1 MCYELKVRVILS
13 IFPRLILDVPLE
25 KTVKALPFFYI
36 TAVLLF
42 SPLTFCL
49 ATHAQTTRVLSGTVV
64 NAQFELAPDVSVE
77 VKTSTETLTAVSD
90 GEGNFS
96 ITVPQEALIVKF
108 TGKNISPV
116 TRRFSAEETLT
127 GLQIKISYII
137 APINESVTIR
147 ANPLTPEIEQR
158 NDEAFDKNK
167 IFVAR
172 DDQVIN
178 SLNAGI
184 SVGQHEGGGKS
195 IEIRRFGFN
204 LDHGGVNGGLK
215 VLVDNF
221 QQNQVT
227 QGHGQGFLGS
237 LKSLS
242 SELVQ
247 DVTVIN
253 GPFSAQFGDFSGLG
267 VIQIHQKESLPDQL
281 TLRFQGGSFD
291 SYRTFLAYSPQIKN
305 ISSFISYEAAYTN
318 GPFLKPLNYRRDNI
332 TGNLTRKIDDGQ
344 SIGFKLNYG
353 RNNFSSSGEIPL
365 DEVEA
370 GRLDRFGVIDPF
382 NGGKNQQGIIGSYY
396 RKEFKSGQTFKIDGF
411 LRRSLFDLTSNFT
424 FFLLDPVFG
433 DQILQHDSRLEEGVN
448 SQYLLPYKLFGRQSL
463 LTFGGNFHA
472 SQINVGLTPTFN
484 GNVDRKFLPGN
495 INNPNVTLTL
505 AHANVNNYA
514 GYAQNGIDLAG
525 GHVHVEAGLRF
536 DTFTFDVNGF
546 ESTDIIRPL
555 VGKQTATKFQPK
567 VTVLFSPFDAFPI
580 SFYGNYGRGISSQD
594 ARGVIRNPDAPI
606 ISTTDFYQT
615 GAAYNG
621 KRFSFAPNFFFI
633 DRSNEQVYIPDDGSI
648 EFAGPSRSYGVEI
661 KTFVRI
667 KPYLSLSG
675 GLTRVIRAFYPG
687 QFTESDPTQRVI
699 VENAPH
705 TTANGSIVLT
715 ERKGFNSL
723 LTWRHIS
730 SYRVAAEEPA
740 IRAFSYDVVDFSF
753 SKRLNRHLDVN
764 FAIDNILNK
773 TYNETQQYHE
783 SRLRTDAPI
792 GIDPDTGRDIYPSRF
807 HITPGYGT
815 VFTLGVTFKIG
826 SKN

>member
-1 MCYELKVRVILS
+1 MSKYS
-13 IFPRLILDVPLE
+13 
-25 KTVKALPFFYI
+25 LPK
-36 TAVLLF
+36 TAVLGLLLAALLSVQAF
-42 SPLTFCL
+42 SQSTRTF
-49 ATHAQTTRVLSGTVV
+49 SGTIVTP
-64 NAQFELAPDVSVE
+64 QFELVPNVTIEGQALHD
-77 VKTSTETLTAVSD
+77 KFTAVSD
-90 GEGNFS
+90 SEGNFS
-96 ITVPQEALIVKF
+96 IKVPAEPLTVKF
-108 TGKNISPV
+108 AGKNISPV
-116 TRRFSAEETLT
+116 TRTFATSDAVA
-127 GLQIKISYII
+127 GLQIKISYVI

-167 IFVAR
+167 NFVAR

-178 SLNAGI
+178 SLNSGI

-281 TLRFQGGSFD
+281 TLRFQAGSFD
-291 SYRTFLAYSPQIKN
+291 SYRAFLAYSPQIKN
-305 ISSFISYEAAYTN
+305 VASFISYEGAYTN
-318 GPFLKPLNYRRDNI
+318 GPFLKPLDYRRDNI
-332 TGNLTRKIDDGQ
+332 TGNATIKLSESQ
-344 SIGFKLNYG
+344 SVGFKLNYG
-353 RNNFSSSGEIPL
+353 RNNFSSSGEVPL
-365 DEVEA
+365 DEIEA

-382 NGGKNQQGIIGSYY
+382 NGGRNQQGIVGAYY
-396 RKEFKSGQTFKIDGF
+396 RKEFKSGQTFKVDGL

-448 SQYLLPYKLFGRQSL
+448 SQYLLPYKLFGKQSL

-484 GNVDRKFLPGN
+484 GTGNRKFLPGN
-495 INNPNVTLTL
+495 INNPDVTFTR

-525 GHVHVEAGLRF
+525 GHVHIEAGLRF
-536 DTFTFDVNGF
+536 DTFTFDVKGF
-546 ESTDIIRPL
+546 ESTDITRPL

-567 VTVLFSPFDAFPI
+567 LTVLWSPFERFPI

-594 ARGVIRNPDAPI
+594 ARGVIRNPNSPKV
-606 ISTTDFYQT
+606 STTDFYQT
-615 GAAYNG
+615 GAAYNS
-621 KRFSFAPNFFFI
+621 KYFSIAPNFFFI

-648 EFAGPSRSYGVEI
+648 EFAGHSRSYGAEL

-667 KPYLSLSG
+667 KSYLSLRG
-675 GLTRVIRAFYPG
+675 GMTQVFSAFYPG
-687 QFTESDPTQRVI
+687 QVTQSDPTQ
-699 VENAPH
+699 
-705 TTANGSIVLT
+705 
-715 ERKGFNSL
+715 
-723 LTWRHIS
+723 
-730 SYRVAAEEPA
+730 
-740 IRAFSYDVVDFSF
+740 
-753 SKRLNRHLDVN
+753 
-764 FAIDNILNK
+764 
-773 TYNETQQYHE
+773 
-783 SRLRTDAPI
+783 
-792 GIDPDTGRDIYPSRF
+792 
-807 HITPGYGT
+807 
-815 VFTLGVTFKIG
+815 
-826 SKN
+826 

>member
-1 MCYELKVRVILS
+1 MYSFLNVAG
-13 IFPRLILDVPLE
+13 LILLF
-25 KTVKALPFFYI
+25 TS
-36 TAVLLF
+36 LLF
-42 SPLTFCL
+42 
-49 ATHAQTTRVLSGTVV
+49 AQEGVKTTRTLSGTIVTP
-64 NAQFELAPDVSVE
+64 QFELVPNVTIEVQAPHDRF
-77 VKTSTETLTAVSD
+77 TTVSD

-96 ITVPQEALIVKF
+96 LPVPAESLTVKF
-108 TGKNISPV
+108 SGKSINPV
-116 TRRFSAEETLT
+116 TRAFAVSDTTA
-127 GLQIKISYII
+127 GLQIKISYVI
-137 APINESVTIR
+137 ASINENVTIR
-147 ANPLTPEIEQR
+147 AHPLTPEIEQR

-167 IFVAR
+167 NFVAR

-267 VIQIHQKESLPDQL
+267 VIQIHQKESLPQQL
-281 TLRFQGGSFD
+281 TARFQAGSFD

-305 ISSFISYEAAYTN
+305 VSSFISYEGAYTN

-332 TGNLTRKIDDGQ
+332 SGNLTYKIDDGQ
-344 SIGFKLNYG
+344 AIGFKLNYG

-382 NGGKNQQGIIGSYY
+382 NGGRNQQGIIGAYY
-396 RKEFKSGQTFKIDGF
+396 RKEFKSGQTFKVDGF

-424 FFLLDPVFG
+424 FFLLDPVYG

-472 SQINVGLTPTFN
+472 SQINVSLTPTFD
-484 GNVDRKFLPGN
+484 GAISRKFLPGN
-495 INNPNVTLTL
+495 INNPNVTLTQ
-505 AHANVNNYA
+505 AQANVNNYA
-514 GYAQNGIDLAG
+514 GYVQNGIDFAD
-525 GHVHVEAGLRF
+525 GHVHIEAGLRF

-546 ESTDIIRPL
+546 ENTDIERPL
-555 VGKQTATKFQPK
+555 IGKQSATKFQPK
-567 VTVLFSPFDAFPI
+567 LSVIWSPFDKFPI
-580 SFYGNYGRGISSQD
+580 SVYGNYGRGISSQD
-594 ARGVIRNPDAPI
+594 ARGVIRNPNAPI

-621 KRFSFAPNFFFI
+621 KRFSIAPNFFFI

-648 EFAGPSRSYGVEI
+648 EFAGRSRSYGVEL

-667 KPYLSLSG
+667 KRYLSFNG
-675 GLTRVIRAFYPG
+675 GVAQVIRAFFPG
-687 QFTESDPTQRVI
+687 QFTESDPSQRGI
-699 VENAPH
+699 VDNAPH
-705 TTANGSIVLT
+705 TTANGSFVLT
-715 ERKGFNSL
+715 GLNGFNSW

-730 SYRVAAEEPA
+730 SYRVDAEDPA
-740 IRAFSYDVVDFSF
+740 IRAFSYDVVDFSI
-753 SKRLNRHLDVN
+753 SKRLKRWVDVN
-764 FAIDNILNK
+764 FSIDNILNK

-792 GIDPDTGRDIYPSRF
+792 GVDPETGRDIYPSRF

-815 VFTLGVTFKIG
+815 VFNVGLTFRFG
-826 SKN
+826 AKN

>member
-1 MCYELKVRVILS
+1 MLRLSVLKTTFVG
-13 IFPRLILDVPLE
+13 
-25 KTVKALPFFYI
+25 
-36 TAVLLF
+36 
-42 SPLTFCL
+42 LTFGILFCVQ
-49 ATHAQTTRVLSGTVV
+49 AYSQTTRKMSGTIVTQ
-64 NAQFELAPDVSVE
+64 QFEIVTGVSVE
-77 VKTSTETLTAVSD
+77 IQALREKFTAISD
-90 GEGNFS
+90 REGNFS
-96 ITVPQEALIVKF
+96 VVVPVEPLIVKVF
-108 TGKNISPV
+108 GKNIGPV
-116 TRRFSAEETLT
+116 TQAFSSSDAVTD
-127 GLQIKISYII
+127 LQIKISYII
-137 APINESVTIR
+137 APFNESVTIR

-158 NDEAFDKNK
+158 NGEAFDRNK

-178 SLNAGI
+178 SLNSGI

-281 TLRFQGGSFD
+281 TLRFQAGSYD

-305 ISSFISYEAAYTN
+305 VSSFISYEGAYTN
-318 GPFLKPLNYRRDNI
+318 GPFLKPLKYRRDNI
-332 TGNLTRKIDDGQ
+332 TGNATIKLSESQ
-344 SIGFKLNYG
+344 SLGFKLNYG

-370 GRLDRFGVIDPF
+370 GRLDRFGAIDSF
-382 NGGKNQQGIIGSYY
+382 NGGRNQQGIIGAYY
-396 RKEFKSGQTFKIDGF
+396 RKEFKSGQTFKVDGF
-411 LRRSLFDLTSNFT
+411 LRRSLFDLTSDFT

-448 SQYLLPYKLFGRQSL
+448 SQYLLPYKLFGKQSL

-484 GNVDRKFLPGN
+484 GTVNRKFLPGN
-495 INNPNVTLTL
+495 INNPDVTFTR

-514 GYAQNGIDLAG
+514 GYVQNGIDLADS
-525 GHVHVEAGLRF
+525 HVHIEAGLRL
-536 DTFTFDVNGF
+536 DSFTFDVNGL
-546 ESTDIIRPL
+546 ENTDIERPL
-555 VGKQTATKFQPK
+555 IGKQSATKFQPK
-567 VTVLFSPFDAFPI
+567 LSVTWSPFDKFPI
-580 SFYGNYGRGISSQD
+580 SIYGNYGRGISSQD

-621 KRFSFAPNFFFI
+621 KHFSIAPNFFFI

-648 EFAGPSRSYGVEI
+648 EFAGPSRSFGAEL

-667 KPYLSLSG
+667 KRYLSLSG
-675 GLTRVIRAFYPG
+675 GVTQVFRAFYPG
-687 QFTESDPTQRVI
+687 QFTESNPRERVI
-699 VENAPH
+699 VDNAPH
-705 TTANGSIVLT
+705 TTANGSLVLT
-715 ERKGFNSL
+715 ELNGFNSW

-730 SYRVAAEEPA
+730 SYRVDAENPS
-740 IRAFSYDVVDFSF
+740 IRAFSYDVVDFSI
-753 SKRLNRHLDVN
+753 SKDLKKWLDVN
-764 FAIDNILNK
+764 FSIDNLLNK

-792 GIDPDTGRDIYPSRF
+792 GVDPETGRDIYPSRF
-807 HITPGYGT
+807 HITPGYGI
-815 VFTLGVTFKIG
+815 VFNLGFTFRLGV
-826 SKN
+826 KN

>member
-1 MCYELKVRVILS
+1 MKNLHSFHSFGLAG
-13 IFPRLILDVPLE
+13 IFLALFLISSFN
-25 KTVKALPFFYI
+25 A
-36 TAVLLF
+36 A
-42 SPLTFCL
+42 
-49 ATHAQTTRVLSGTVV
+49 AQTTRTLSGVAVTP
-64 NAQFELAPDVSVE
+64 QFELIPGVLIE
-77 VKTSTETLTAVSD
+77 VQTSGGKLMTTSDAEGSFSLQVPNESLAVR
-90 GEGNFS
+90 F
-96 ITVPQEALIVKF
+96 F
-108 TGKNISPV
+108 GKNIKPV
-116 TRRFSAEETLT
+116 TRIFGPSDKLDK
-127 GLQIKISYII
+127 LQIKISYII
-137 APINESVTIR
+137 APINENVTIR

-158 NDEAFDKNK
+158 NDEAFDRNKN
-167 IFVAR
+167 FVAR

-178 SLNAGI
+178 SLNSGI

-267 VIQIHQKESLPDQL
+267 VIQIHQKESLLQQL

-305 ISSFISYEAAYTN
+305 VSSFISYEAAYTD

-332 TGNLTRKIDDGQ
+332 TGNLTQKIDDSQ
-344 SIGFKLNYG
+344 AVGFKLNYG
-353 RNNFSSSGEIPL
+353 RNNFSSSGEVPL
-365 DEVEA
+365 DEIEA

-382 NGGKNQQGIIGSYY
+382 NGGRNQQGIIGAYY
-396 RKEFKSGQTFKIDGF
+396 RKEFKSGQTFKVDGF

-424 FFLLDPVFG
+424 FFLLDPVYS
-433 DQILQHDSRLEEGVN
+433 DQILQHDSRLEEGIN

-472 SQINVGLTPTFN
+472 SQINVGLIPTFN
-484 GNVDRKFLPGN
+484 GTGNRKFFPGN
-495 INNPNVTLTL
+495 INNPDVTFTQ

-514 GYAQNGIDLAG
+514 GYVQNGIDLAD

-546 ESTDIIRPL
+546 ETTDINRPL
-555 VGKQTATKFQPK
+555 VGKQTATKLQPK
-567 VTVLFSPFDAFPI
+567 LTILWSPFEKFPI

-594 ARGVIRNPDAPI
+594 ARGVIRNPDSPQ

-615 GAAYNG
+615 GATYNG
-621 KRFSFAPNFFFI
+621 KHFSFAPNFFFI

-648 EFAGPSRSYGVEI
+648 EFAGRSRSYGVEL

-667 KPYLSLSG
+667 QRYLSFNG
-675 GLTRVIRAFYPG
+675 GLTQVLKAFYPG

-705 TTANGSIVLT
+705 TTANGSFVLT
-715 ERKGFNSL
+715 ELKGFNSW

-730 SYRVAAEEPA
+730 SYRVVAEDPA
-740 IRAFSYDVVDFSF
+740 IRAFSYDVVDFSI
-753 SKRLNRHLDVN
+753 SKRLKKWVDVN
-764 FAIDNILNK
+764 FSIDNILNK

-783 SRLRTDAPI
+783 SRLRTDFPI
-792 GIDPDTGRDIYPSRF
+792 GVEPETGRDIYPSRF

-815 VFTLGVTFKIG
+815 VFNIGVTFRIG
-826 SKN
+826 AKN